1 MSGRREK
8 ERVMRE
14 FRGQFS
20 IDGAIDTAFELF
32 SPLGERKWVPGWNP
46 ELLYPPDVTW
56 AVGQIFRTQEEKG
69 EAIWIVTRLDRE
81 ARRVEYHRV
90 EPGRYVARV
99 RVDCRAAA
107 RDVTEVVVEYTF
119 MALSPEGAAEIDAMT
134 DEAYAEKMT
143 RWKRWTSEWIAPR

>member
-1 MSGRREK
+1 MAAPIATSAPTISTRSIPRGSNANSSNASKDSASKSPWPRSPFRREGIFEGMSGRREK

-20 IDGAIDTAFELF
+20 IDTAIDTAFELF
-32 SPLGERKWVPGWNP
+32 SPLGERTWVPGWNP

-56 AVGQIFRTQEEKG
+56 ALGQIFRTQEEKG

-90 EPGRYVARV
+90 EPGR
-99 RVDCRAAA
+99 
-107 RDVTEVVVEYTF
+107 
-119 MALSPEGAAEIDAMT
+119 
-134 DEAYAEKMT
+134 
-143 RWKRWTSEWIAPR
+143 